1 MREHVKEQRIKSLKS
16 CIFSLLV
23 LTLVVSAGT
32 LFLLQ
37 QQRKTAQ
44 ARVTY
49 YTTVL
54 AQAPCIE
61 TVCPGLGE
69 SPAQVLERL
78 AYSQLVQSRAVSVP
92 HRLGLFFNHG
102 KENVGD
108 GVISFI
114 TDVQDTLRM
123 VSDISFHLDD
133 LKLGTVLDTI
143 GDPDQFLFVSGCG
156 MGLRVYA
163 ELYYFEKG
171 VKVRIDYSTRRPN
184 TQVLTESTAVWS
196 ILYLQPDDFPNHV
209 VESVQSLVGPYNVAY
224 DFHPSVTTDDI
235 LAQIRPW
242 PGKEAKP
249 TPSANFCPR

>member
-1 MREHVKEQRIKSLKS
+1 MKNRKG

-23 LTLVVSAGT
+23 LTIVVSAAIGF
-32 LFLLQ
+32 LFQ
-37 QQRKTAQ
+37 QQRQTTQ

-54 AQAPCIE
+54 VQAPCIE

-78 AYSQLVQSRAVSVP
+78 AYSQLIQSKAVSVP
-92 HRLGLFFNHG
+92 HRLGLLFNHG
-102 KENVGD
+102 KENVGN

-114 TDVQDTLRM
+114 TDVEDTLM
-123 VSDISFHLDD
+123 VSDISFHLDA
-133 LKLGTVLDTI
+133 LTLGAVLDTL
-143 GDPDQFLFVSGCG
+143 GEPDQLLFVSGCG

-184 TQVLTESTAVWS
+184 TQVLTESTPVWS
-196 ILYLQPDDFPNHV
+196 ILYLQPADFPNHV
-209 VESVQSLVGPYNVAY
+209 VESAQDLVGPYNVAY
-224 DFHPSVTTDDI
+224 VFDSSVTAEDI

-242 PGKEAKP
+242 PGLEAAI
-249 TPSANFCPR
+249 TPSADFCPR